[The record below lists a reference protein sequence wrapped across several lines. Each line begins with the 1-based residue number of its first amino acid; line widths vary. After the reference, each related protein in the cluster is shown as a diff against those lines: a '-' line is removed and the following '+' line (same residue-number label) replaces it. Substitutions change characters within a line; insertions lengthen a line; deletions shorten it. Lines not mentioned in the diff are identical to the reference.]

1 MADLLAD
8 FKATLETG
16 NRLLQMQAY
25 MHPPE
30 IMKES
35 IKGLAESLVTK
46 ACGIP
51 FVSVE
56 QVEALHTLITGS
68 ILEKDQ
74 QAKLTSVLTAKCFA
88 STRGSGETQK
98 DASVT
103 KQAVQLMTAICAY
116 MSQKDWVILEDPHH
130 STLQKIDTVCERCRK
145 VGLTHPSEVTFKHL
159 ATLVA
164 RVHCAGSTPE
174 QLYNLVRELKQA
186 FAARKGT
193 RVGCSRLPRFPESP
207 SFLPDGVYECGYPDP
222 DDQPAKRELDGL
234 HQIFVRVP
242 LRVSNKSIQSCSS
255 SGASSSQLVAAPQ
268 PLQTDGIPAIMQALG
283 GLLSQLQPAP
293 GRQQGSPLITFLNGQ
308 QAPQTPAQ
316 GYGQAGAQGWPI
328 AMPSSPTVALQGS
341 SPPSGGISLANQ
353 LQSLVAAP
361 IQDPVS
367 AGAVGVADS
376 QLALPPLAGGAIHA
390 AGSGVATGGAATHE
404 DVVARMLAIARG
416 PPADDGAAGAA
427 DGAATAVKRP
437 RLTAKTKA
445 ELYKKPAA
453 ASKGKAAGGVKDAGL
468 ILGCSKC
475 RGTHIAVLVMLSFR
489 FPMHVCILGCKTDDV
504 CAVKM
509 YSHVRRFLQLTRF
522 VCITSTR
529 P

>member
-130 STLQKIDTVCERCRK
+130 STLQNIDTVCERCRK

-316 GYGQAGAQGWPI
+316 GYGQAGAQGGPI
-328 AMPSSPTVALQGS
+328 AMPFSPTVALQGS
-341 SPPSGGISLANQ
+341 SPPQAASRWRISCRAWLQPPSKIRSVQVQ
-353 LQSLVAAP
+353 LVLLIRSWLCLHLQGVRSMQQAQVWPRVVQPLMRMWLQGCWRLPAAHPQTTVRPVRPTVRPRQSRG
-361 IQDPVS
+361 Q
-367 AGAVGVADS
+367 G
-376 QLALPPLAGGAIHA
+376 LPPRQRRSCTRSPLQPRRVRLQAG
-390 AGSGVATGGAATHE
+390 
-404 DVVARMLAIARG
+404 
-416 PPADDGAAGAA
+416 
-427 DGAATAVKRP
+427 
-437 RLTAKTKA
+437 
-445 ELYKKPAA
+445 
-453 ASKGKAAGGVKDAGL
+453 
-468 ILGCSKC
+468 
-475 RGTHIAVLVMLSFR
+475 
-489 FPMHVCILGCKTDDV
+489 
-504 CAVKM
+504 
-509 YSHVRRFLQLTRF
+509 
-522 VCITSTR
+522 
-529 P
+529 